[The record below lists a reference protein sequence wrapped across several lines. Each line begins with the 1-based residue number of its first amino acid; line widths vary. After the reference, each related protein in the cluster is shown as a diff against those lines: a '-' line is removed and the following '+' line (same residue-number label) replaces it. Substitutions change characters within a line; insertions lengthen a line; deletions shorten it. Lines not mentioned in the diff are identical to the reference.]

1 MSRYSKLFPK
11 TNPLQYANF
20 FACCPEILLEGKN
33 GFLAENLDGTILM
46 RKMLIT
52 GATGFIGRN
61 LAEYFASQPDFEVYG
76 TYFSSPPLDHSN
88 IKMLHANLTER
99 ADVQRV
105 IEGKDI
111 VIQAAAIT
119 AGIQHVAQNPHSIIA
134 DNAIMNSLIFNS
146 CYDHHISHVILFSCA
161 IMYHSSKE
169 PLKEIDFDAN
179 KEIYPNYFGGA
190 WNKIYFEKICEFYA
204 SLGMNKYTAIRHSNI
219 YGPYDKY
226 DLEKSHVFGAT
237 ITKVM
242 TTTNGKIS
250 VWGAGEEE
258 RDLLHISDLVR
269 FVELAILKQEKP
281 FELYNV
287 GYGRSISIKNLVRE
301 IINCSGKDLDIE
313 YDLSKPSNKT
323 TVSLDCSKAKKD
335 LGWQPELSLKKGI
348 RHTLEWYKNRQKK

>member
-1 MSRYSKLFPK
+1 
-11 TNPLQYANF
+11 
-20 FACCPEILLEGKN
+20 
-33 GFLAENLDGTILM
+33 M

-88 IKMLHANLTER
+88 IRMLHANLTER

-313 YDLSKPSNKT
+313 HDLSKPSNKT